1 MSDMTASDV
10 GASAPTDT
18 SSTGTT
24 DKPIRITRR
33 RLDVILTVIGALTT
47 AVLLVAGI
55 LLAWG
60 NNFARDYVRD
70 ELQAQNISFPD
81 ADSLSGQGRGDLAKY
96 GSELVDTGKEAEA
109 YASYIQGHVAGI
121 AEGATYAELG
131 SVERAAQA
139 AVSDAIAEGVTGD
152 ELTALEEE
160 AAAITTQRESIFR
173 GEMLRGS
180 LLNTY
185 AWDTIGRI
193 AGIASVVAFI
203 AAALMLILTIAG
215 AIHLRKTHA

>member
-1 MSDMTASDV
+1 M
-10 GASAPTDT
+10 
-18 SSTGTT
+18 
-24 DKPIRITRR
+24 
-33 RLDVILTVIGALTT
+33 
-47 AVLLVAGI
+47 
-55 LLAWG
+55 
-60 NNFARDYVRD
+60 
-70 ELQAQNISFPD
+70 
-81 ADSLSGQGRGDLAKY
+81 
-96 GSELVDTGKEAEA
+96 
-109 YASYIQGHVAGI
+109 
-121 AEGATYAELG
+121 
-131 SVERAAQA
+131 
-139 AVSDAIAEGVTGD
+139 SDAIAEGVTGD